1 MDKYAYCENIIK
13 ESSATFYK
21 AFSALEPRKA
31 QAVYAVYAFCRT
43 VDNAIDIHND
53 IDKLEALERGIRRV
67 FDGDIPDDLMFQAL
81 AETLERFPNTID
93 PYINL
98 IDGMRDDFYKKP
110 IETSEDFDQYC
121 YKAASTVGLMLIPIL
136 AQKEYEKDS
145 QPLKD
150 VAIELGKAMQITN
163 ILRDVREDLT
173 AMRVYFPQEVLDKQN
188 INLETLRTGIVTP
201 EYRSMIEQYITLAE
215 EKYSVFYTNAHLFDE
230 DARLQTV
237 VAAKF
242 YEGILQEIRRA
253 DYNNLT
259 KRHYVSTLRKRHLFK
274 QAQKEL
280 KLKGLWA

>member
-1 MDKYAYCENIIK
+1 
-13 ESSATFYK
+13 
-21 AFSALEPRKA
+21 
-31 QAVYAVYAFCRT
+31 
-43 VDNAIDIHND
+43 
-53 IDKLEALERGIRRV
+53 
-67 FDGDIPDDLMFQAL
+67 
-81 AETLERFPNTID
+81 
-93 PYINL
+93 
-98 IDGMRDDFYKKP
+98 
-110 IETSEDFDQYC
+110 
-121 YKAASTVGLMLIPIL
+121 MLIPIL